1 MSTVNDGSIPPSEAK
16 KAQSEEAHPITNMEK
31 YENYKNQFQRLK
43 KAMDNHF
50 YLEAIFIEYAIIEDR
65 TTSILAYEGNNRR
78 KCDNMKLQEKL
89 DKIKNCAN
97 YSTPLRPWIGRY
109 FSDDNSNKLIDRI
122 IAWKDYQRNRPTH
135 RLMKI
140 IVTTEELS
148 TYAENGKALCK
159 ELSHRANNYRHMVE
173 RKNKAQSAAPEMPKK
188 APRKR

>member
-1 MSTVNDGSIPPSEAK
+1 MSTPHNGSIPTNDATPPKSK
-16 KAQSEEAHPITNMEK
+16 EAHPITNMEK
-31 YENYKNQFQRLK
+31 YENYKNQFQRLNR
-43 KAMDNHF
+43 AMKNHF

-78 KCDNMKLQEKL
+78 KCDNMKLYEKL
-89 DKIKNCAN
+89 NKIKNCAN

-140 IVTTEELS
+140 LVTTEELRN
-148 TYAENGKALCK
+148 YAENGKALCK
-159 ELSHRANNYRHMVE
+159 ELSNRANNYKRMVE
-173 RKNKAQSAAPEMPKK
+173 RKTAKAQGEIQH
-188 APRKR
+188 